1 MKSRR
6 DLYTLLTSRLDSCI
20 ITIYNIISTR
30 IMYEEDLDSIN
41 NLDEEYAY
49 TYDLDENYDMW
60 VQSYNA
66 LDEDMQQDDEYAR
79 DNDTYEALAYR
90 HYA

>member
-6 DLYTLLTSRLDSCI
+6 DLYTSLTSRLDSCI

-30 IMYEEDLDSIN
+30 IMYEELDLDYSIN
-41 NLDEEYAY
+41 NLDDEYAY
-49 TYDLDENYDMW
+49 TYDLDE
-60 VQSYNA
+60 
-66 LDEDMQQDDEYAR
+66 EYAR
-79 DNDTYEALAYR
+79 KQTSFQELAYM

>member
-6 DLYTLLTSRLDSCI
+6 DLYTQLTSRLDSCI

-49 TYDLDENYDMW
+49 TYDLDE
-60 VQSYNA
+60 
-66 LDEDMQQDDEYAR
+66 EYAR
-79 DNDTYEALAYR
+79 KQTSFQELAYM

>member
-30 IMYEEDLDSIN
+30 IMYEELDLDYSIN

-49 TYDLDENYDMW
+49 TYDLDE
-60 VQSYNA
+60 
-66 LDEDMQQDDEYAR
+66 EYAR
-79 DNDTYEALAYR
+79 KQTSFQELAYM

>member
-30 IMYEEDLDSIN
+30 IMYEELDLDYSIN
-41 NLDEEYAY
+41 NLDDEYAY
-49 TYDLDENYDMW
+49 TYDLDE
-60 VQSYNA
+60 
-66 LDEDMQQDDEYAR
+66 EYAR
-79 DNDTYEALAYR
+79 KQTSFQELAYM